1 MGSFA
6 DGIEPKAR
14 SRSSCRC
21 PGAAPVGSDGFQ
33 GGDGVEF
40 AMSQITTTRGD
51 TNHDEGKEAA
61 EDEKEGL
68 LRASAATTLR
78 VVRAVA
84 FSSWGERGVG
94 RR

>member
-1 MGSFA
+1 MGVGSFA

-14 SRSSCRC
+14 SMSSCSC

-33 GGDGVEF
+33 GGDGVDF
-40 AMSQITTTRGD
+40 AISQITTTRGD
-51 TNHDEGKEAA
+51 TNHDEGNEAA

-68 LRASAATTLR
+68 LRASAATIHR

-84 FSSWGERGVG
+84 FSG
-94 RR
+94 